1 MADAWA
7 CTNPSAGRG
16 LTVGFKHAVAL
27 RDVLRDG
34 RDDPRALVQA
44 FDEVTESRITPWYH
58 AQIADDRARFAD
70 MEALREGREPVPP
83 SDALATGIRS
93 LRMAMAADA
102 DLFRA
107 GLEYIA
113 TLTPLQEILQRPAVA
128 EGIRA
133 AREAM
138 KGLPPFQCPGPNRT
152 QLLALV
158 A

>member
-1 MADAWA
+1 VHE
-7 CTNPSAGRG
+7 PVGGRG

-27 RDVLRDG
+27 RNVLRDG
-34 RDDPRALVQA
+34 RDDPGALVQA
-44 FDEVTESRITPWYH
+44 FDEVTESRIAPWYH

-70 MEALREGREPVPP
+70 MESLREGREPVPP
-83 SDALATGIRS
+83 SDGLAVGIRS

-107 GLEYIA
+107 GLEYIG
-113 TLTPLQEILQRPAVA
+113 TLTTVQEILQRPAVA

-133 AREAM
+133 AREATR
-138 KGLPPFQCPGPNRT
+138 GRPPFQFPGPDRT